1 MLFTI
6 AGCGGGEEP
15 SALEPKIAPPV
26 IASEGVL
33 RAGVDLSYPPF
44 AGKDNGQQ
52 VGIDIDVAAALA
64 ERLGL
69 TLEIVD
75 VKIADIPAALKG
87 KQIDIALA
95 AMPITDAVLTGV
107 TPAGSYIT
115 DGSAFFSVVASG
127 TDAPEVSAVN
137 VGSMKVG
144 CQEASPTFWKLESDY
159 GVGFAESFDSLRD
172 AFEALEAGEID
183 VVAANAVVGSY
194 IARDFTEVRFT
205 GQYGEATA
213 LGVTVAPDSAD
224 LEAAVREALDGL
236 SSDGILETIRTKW
249 VGGLVSLDA
258 AASSETSVTP

>member
-1 MLFTI
+1 MLFAI

-15 SALEPKIAPPV
+15 SVLEPKITPPL

-69 TLEIVD
+69 TLEIID
-75 VKIADIPAALKG
+75 VKTTDIPAALKG
-87 KQIDIALA
+87 KQIDVALA
-95 AMPITDAVLTGV
+95 AMPITDAVLAGV

-115 DGSAFFSVVASG
+115 DGSAFFSAVASG
-127 TDAPEVSAVN
+127 TDVPEVSAAN
-137 VGSMKVG
+137 VGGMKVG
-144 CQEASPTFWKLESDY
+144 CQKESATFWKLESDY

-172 AFEALEAGEID
+172 AFDALEAGDID
-183 VVAANAVVGSY
+183 VVAADAVVGAY
-194 IARDFTEVRFT
+194 ISRDYAEVRFT
-205 GQYGEATA
+205 GNYGSPTA

-249 VGGLVSLDA
+249 VGGLMSLE
-258 AASSETSVTP
+258 ASASAETSVAP